1 MIRHA
6 DHRQCHAL
14 VMTINPV
21 AIIIMCAWK
30 ADHFPRHQVPVAAV
44 DWIGKKTGLG
54 VGENELEESLTV
66 EAVELQGTVFE
77 AFNGLVFLRIAE
89 IDKGVIAEFGAAGRV
104 ERGNCFTIMLSGS
117 DRRLRA

>member
-14 VMTINPV
+14 VMTIYPL

-30 ADHFPRHQVPVAAV
+30 ADHFPRHQVPVAAI
-44 DWIGKKTGLG
+44 DRIGKKAGLG
-54 VGENELEESLTV
+54 VGENELEESLAV
-66 EAVELQGTVFE
+66 DAVELQGAVFE
-77 AFNGLVFLRIAE
+77 AFYGLVFLGVAE

-104 ERGNCFTIMLSGS
+104 ERGNCM
-117 DRRLRA
+117 